1 MACRSITNVVKKITM
16 SITSFLK
23 DFDVVVQ
30 NKIMEK
36 VVGHD
41 LLGVVMIL
49 YLHDIKRIKPNQLL
63 IDNLKYGL
71 SDHVTG

>member
-1 MACRSITNVVKKITM
+1 
-16 SITSFLK
+16 
-23 DFDVVVQ
+23 
-30 NKIMEK
+30 MEK

-49 YLHDIKRIKPNQLL
+49 YLRDIKRIKPNQLL